1 MDWYLLNQVAEL
13 FRDKGSFQKNR
24 LCLGPPRIPFREH
37 YRWAVIVRFY
47 KKQSLEAEVLSKY
60 WYEAQNM
67 EAEGDRVIQNVAVLM
82 LLERTLVSD

>member
-1 MDWYLLNQVAEL
+1 M
-13 FRDKGSFQKNR
+13 
-24 LCLGPPRIPFREH
+24 
-37 YRWAVIVRFY
+37 RFY